1 MIEEEPRTSKPE
13 LTRKQKFVRHTVAPV
28 VALSAA
34 FGAGMATESVTNA
47 IEGVGHAV
55 AEAFDNDLHFSAQND
70 SVVTQP
76 GDTLWNIAN
85 KVEGSDKV
93 SDLNSVIDYIKSI
106 PDNQGIIDDNGYLKT
121 GVQVLYPSRI
131 ETY

>member
-1 MIEEEPRTSKPE
+1 MIEKEPRTPKQE

-34 FGAGMATESVTNA
+34 FGAGMATESATS
-47 IEGVGHAV
+47 AV
-55 AEAFDNDLHFSAQND
+55 DSVKNTAAEMFDDDLHFSEETNTI
-70 SVVTQP
+70 VTQQ

-93 SDLNSVIDYIKSI
+93 SDLHAVIDYIESI
-106 PDNQGIIDDNGYLKT
+106 PENEGILDDNGNLQT
-121 GVQVLYPSRI
+121 GVQVSYPSSI
-131 ETY
+131 DIY